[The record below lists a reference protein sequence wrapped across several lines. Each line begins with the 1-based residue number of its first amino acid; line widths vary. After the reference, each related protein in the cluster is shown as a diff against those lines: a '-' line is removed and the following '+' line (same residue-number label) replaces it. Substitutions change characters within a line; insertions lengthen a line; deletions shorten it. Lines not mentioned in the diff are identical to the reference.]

1 MHLNATLISWVPS
14 TGALTYIV
22 KGVTQTSTVV
32 STTHPHRAA
41 LNQYPTDPVL
51 PIVTHWNALIEA
63 TKGHVTFGPTNPPVD
78 IPNTFSGITGALV
91 VVGANM
97 QIHLKPHSNIVAS
110 LRPIPFIPPNPV

>member
-1 MHLNATLISWVPS
+1 MNLNATLLSWVPS
-14 TGALTYIV
+14 TGALTYSV

-41 LNQYPTDPVL
+41 LNLFPTDPVL

-78 IPNTFSGITGALV
+78 IPNTFSGITGELV
-91 VVGANM
+91 VVGANV